1 MQDAHE
7 LAHLFD
13 SVVGTV
19 TLRVADLSR
28 QKACYEEGIGLRAAG
43 ETEEGLE
50 LVGAPAHP
58 LIRLDSSHSGG
69 SAPVREPHTGLFHTA
84 FRYRDR
90 AALGAAVARVGAVAS
105 EYQGASDHGVS
116 EAVYFAD
123 PEGNGIEL
131 YRDRPYEEWP
141 VAEEDRVAMFT
152 QPLDV
157 QALVAEADDESP
169 PPPDI
174 GHIHLMTADV
184 ERALSF
190 WRDQIGL
197 WERQRLGRDAAFL
210 AEGAYH
216 HHIGV
221 NSWQSAGA
229 RALPRELPGLD
240 AFELRLVSQAAVEEA
255 ARRLEM
261 AGWPTERG
269 EGDYL
274 SFEDPDSNRV
284 VLSTRF

>member
-1 MQDAHE
+1 MSEAAE
-7 LAHLFD
+7 PTHLFD
-13 SVVGTV
+13 SVVGTL

-28 QKACYEEGIGLRAAG
+28 QGAFYEEGVGLEGAR
-43 ETEEGLE
+43 EVENGLE
-50 LVGAPAHP
+50 LLGAPEHP
-58 LIRLDSSHSGG
+58 LIRLDSTNVEGSTPGG
-69 SAPVREPHTGLFHTA
+69 GAHTGLFHTA

-90 AALGAAVARVGAVAS
+90 AALGAAVMRVGEVAG

-131 YRDRPYEEWP
+131 YRDLPYEEWP
-141 VAEEDRVAMFT
+141 AADAGRVAMIR

-157 QALVAEADDESP
+157 QALVAEAGDES

-190 WRDQIGL
+190 WRDRIGL

-229 RALPRELPGLD
+229 SALPREFPGLD
-240 AFELRLVSQAAVEEA
+240 AFELRLRSTAAVEEA
-255 ARRLEM
+255 ARELEA
-261 AGWPTERG
+261 AGWPVEREDDG
-269 EGDYL
+269 RVT
-274 SFEDPDSNRV
+274 FEDPDSNRI
-284 VLSTRF
+284 VLSARL